1 MFGGLETAIAVSQRK
16 VSMAQAELVKVSE
29 SADTALNEFDFAA
42 QGGRNSIRLFIQGY
56 G

>member
-1 MFGGLETAIAVSQRK
+1 MSQ
-16 VSMAQAELVKVSE
+16 VEMVKVSQ

-42 QGGRNSIRLFIQGY
+42 QGGRNAIRLFIQGY

>member
-1 MFGGLETAIAVSQRK
+1 
-16 VSMAQAELVKVSE
+16 MAQAEMVRVSD

-42 QGGRNSIRLFIQGY
+42 QGGRNAIRLFIQGY